1 MYVKWSW
8 TNLIHHLR
16 KRQNLNFQ
24 SLEKQSPPTKVQVLI
39 LDEDWLSLIITPS
52 LQSVLSPKKR
62 IVSGIPLRGAR
73 LARLICS
80 GVGICA

>member
-52 LQSVLSPKKR
+52 SIPPFPKKR
-62 IVSGIPLRGAR
+62 IISGRPLSGAK